1 MEINEKVA
9 FALSSY
15 ILNHARYL
23 KSSPTEAD
31 RRLQICQKCDKMEIF
46 PPAREEEKEALMERF
61 GKTEPFHGCNVCGCM
76 LEHKVEVLFERC
88 PEEKWYPSIGFMEG
102 GEEQPGDGEQWKKFY
117 DEFMRLYEEKGEKYV
132 DWAFMEPIDLD
143 TIEGESNNE

>member
-15 ILNHARYL
+15 ILNHARHF
-23 KSSPTEAD
+23 KSSSTEAD
-31 RRLQICQKCDKMEIF
+31 RRLQICQKRDKMELF

-61 GKTEPFHGCNVCGCM
+61 GKTEPFHGCTVCGCM

-88 PEEKWYPSIGFMEG
+88 PEKKWYPSIDFIEG
-102 GEEQPGDGEQWKKFY
+102 DEEQWKKFY

>member
-15 ILNHARYL
+15 ILNHARHF
-23 KSSPTEAD
+23 KSSSTEAD
-31 RRLQICQKCDKMEIF
+31 RRLQICQKCDKMELF

-61 GKTEPFHGCNVCGCM
+61 GKTEPFHGCTVCGCM
-76 LEHKVEVLFERC
+76 LEHKVEVFFDRC
-88 PEEKWYPSIGFMEG
+88 PEMKWYASIDSMEG
-102 GEEQPGDGEQWKKFY
+102 CEEQWKKFY